1 MVKKIP
7 KKNYTHTVM
16 AKEILELIS
25 EGYNSPY
32 SMREYLKIPKER
44 LHYHLKK
51 MVNEGLITKYSRGIY
66 DLTEAGEKRNATY
79 VKEDS
84 KRKIQLENMRFK
96 CKIHE
101 GFEKVM
107 KYIRNPKKSQLRNGI
122 TQYTGKIQNL
132 SVRVFVSEK
141 NQVLEI
147 TCEKKSS
154 TNSYEIYHNARKQVE
169 NSLIRMIKDGKI
181 ILGILEPSMKPEWA
195 IPHPIADII
204 LDKTESSQIRTENG
218 VMNRSK
224 GRNADWEVDDII
236 QAERVMNMPNV
247 MDEIHQNVNQIIQ
260 YQEIQ
265 ECKEPPN
272 GIYM

>member
-7 KKNYTHTVM
+7 KKNYTHTAM
-16 AKEILELIS
+16 IKEIIELIS

>member
-1 MVKKIP
+1 MVKKTS
-7 KKNYTHTVM
+7 KKNCTHTSIV
-16 AKEILELIS
+16 KEILELIS

>member
-1 MVKKIP
+1 
-7 KKNYTHTVM
+7 
-16 AKEILELIS
+16 
-25 EGYNSPY
+25 
-32 SMREYLKIPKER
+32 
-44 LHYHLKK
+44 